1 MVSFV
6 FNFQLK
12 IINQNHC
19 IDFILGAENNP
30 DFFHQNEISRLAL
43 YQYTQQQQQQQQRLN
58 MHSDPHVQQH
68 PNNMS
73 KFFDFHKNQQQQQQT
88 QQFMMNGHSTQQNPQ
103 ADQLNMA
110 NLLDNHHRMNP
121 NFVEQSNGL
130 LHMQKQ
136 RLMNSK
142 FDGVSNNMVMH
153 NNQQNRLHT
162 NPAPYSNVED
172 DLGFDPFKETQKALA
187 ELINDEA
194 VQQQQRIE
202 ANGGVNMQNTHRAR
216 MPPPGFNHLQTT
228 NYNNFGG
235 APSPRSQSKFTFR
248 HL

>member
-1 MVSFV
+1 
-6 FNFQLK
+6 
-12 IINQNHC
+12 
-19 IDFILGAENNP
+19 
-30 DFFHQNEISRLAL
+30 
-43 YQYTQQQQQQQQRLN
+43 

-73 KFFDFHKNQQQQQQT
+73 KFFDFHKNQQQQQQS
-88 QQFMMNGHSTQQNPQ
+88 QQFMMNGHNTQQNPQ
-103 ADQLNMA
+103 TDQLNMA
-110 NLLDNHHRMNP
+110 NLLDSHHRMNP

-136 RLMNSK
+136 RLMNNK

-202 ANGGVNMQNTHRAR
+202 ANGGANMQNTHRAR

-235 APSPRSQSKFTFR
+235 APSPRSQSMLF
-248 HL
+248 HLNVKLNMIIYFLFSYFSWK